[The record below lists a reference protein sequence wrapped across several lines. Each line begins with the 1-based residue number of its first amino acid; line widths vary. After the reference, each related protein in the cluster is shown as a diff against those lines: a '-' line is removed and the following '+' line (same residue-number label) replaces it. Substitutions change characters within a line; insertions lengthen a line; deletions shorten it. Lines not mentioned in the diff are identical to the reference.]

1 MRWLLDSLN
10 FVFLSML
17 GGLLHSHDRHWSTR
31 AFDFVIRNFLATHEI
46 TKICEISPET
56 LNPECM
62 VDECKK
68 LSTHIVYVLPCRL
81 VV

>member
-31 AFDFVIRNFLATHEI
+31 AFDFVIRNFSVTPEI
-46 TKICEISPET
+46 TKIRRNFT
-56 LNPECM
+56 DFL
-62 VDECKK
+62 
-68 LSTHIVYVLPCRL
+68 RL
-81 VV
+81 EHEV